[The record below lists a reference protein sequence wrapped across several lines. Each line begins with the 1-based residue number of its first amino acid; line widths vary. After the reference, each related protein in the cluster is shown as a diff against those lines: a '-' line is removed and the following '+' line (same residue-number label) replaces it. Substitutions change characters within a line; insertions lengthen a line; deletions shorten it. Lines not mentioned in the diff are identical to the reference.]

1 MAAPVSSRVVLHPI
15 DEELEMIEAA
25 GLTKHYGKT
34 VAVDNLSFTVQPGK
48 VTGFLGP
55 NGAGKSTTMRM
66 ILGLDNPSGGDVR
79 IDGKHYRD
87 LHQPLTKIGA
97 LLDAKWVHPNRSA
110 KAHLTWMAVSNK
122 ISKKRVDEV
131 LDIVGLTEVANKRA
145 GAYSL
150 GMSQR
155 LGIAGALLGDPE
167 VLLFDEPVN
176 GLDPE
181 GIVWIR
187 TFMHQL
193 AAEGRT
199 VFVSS
204 HLLSEMSLTAEEL
217 VVIGRGRLIAQST
230 TNEFVD
236 RASGTTV
243 RVRSPQLDQLQDVL
257 KRENLITRI
266 DEVEGQGKVL
276 IVEGDVSTDAIGEAA
291 AAQGVT
297 LHELT
302 LVRGSLEAAFMQLTG
317 DTVEYHAHGLE
328 AEVAAVTG
336 EAPAVPP
343 TEVAAGPKEDN

>member
-1 MAAPVSSRVVLHPI
+1 
-15 DEELEMIEAA
+15 MIEAA

-110 KAHLTWMAVSNK
+110 RAHLTWMAVSNK
-122 ISKKRVDEV
+122 LPKKRVDEV
-131 LDIVGLTEVANKRA
+131 LDIVGLSEVANKRA

-167 VLLFDEPVN
+167 ILLFDEPVN

-193 AAEGRT
+193 ADEGRT

-217 VVIGRGRLIAQST
+217 VVIGRGRLIAQSS
-230 TNEFVD
+230 TNDFVD

-276 IVEGDVSTDAIGEAA
+276 IVEGDVSTDSIGEAA

-317 DTVEYHAHGLE
+317 DTVQYHAHGLE
-328 AEVAAVTG
+328 EQAAAVTG
-336 EAPAVPP
+336 EAPVVPP